1 MKKILLSFII
11 VLVSVSASLSAIPA
25 SDVSSESIAA
35 LLYGNGYS
43 AYVDEDGDVT
53 VEDQYGMDYWIIPY
67 ADENR
72 IWIQSGWSAA
82 DDVKSS
88 DANRIVNECN
98 NNLFLIRCSYS
109 SMYRTFYCDYDF
121 CYSDSGFD
129 DALLISIIDYFFS
142 QADIYTDYL
151 IGEGMI

>member
-35 LLYGNGYS
+35 LLDGNGYS

-72 IWIQSGWSAA
+72 IYIQSGWIAA
-82 DDVKSS
+82 DGVKSN
-88 DANRIVNECN
+88 DANRAVNECN
-98 NNLFLIRCSYS
+98 SSFYLVRCFYEP
-109 SMYRTFYCDYDF
+109 MYGTFYCDYDF
-121 CYSDSGFD
+121 YYPEAGFD
-129 DALLISIIDYFFS
+129 DALFMSIINIFFE

>member
-1 MKKILLSFII
+1 MKKIIVFVFAFFALS
-11 VLVSVSASLSAIPA
+11 SASLFAMSAA
-25 SDVSSESIAA
+25 DVSSDSIVA
-35 LLYGNGYS
+35 LLADNGYA
-43 AYVDEDGDVT
+43 AYIDGEGDVA
-53 VEDQYGMDYWIIPY
+53 VEDQYGMEYWIIPY
-67 ADENR
+67 PYENR
-72 IWIQSGWSAA
+72 IWIQSGWGAA

-88 DANRIVNECN
+88 DANRVVNECN

-109 SMYRTFYCDYDF
+109 PMYRTFYCDYDF

-129 DALLISIIDYFFS
+129 DSLLLSIIDDFFS